1 MRLLVGVW
9 VAQNLFVVA
18 SSAYR
23 MWLYVESYSLT
34 RMRILVLIWMALV
47 AIGLVAILWR
57 SLKDATSGWLLN
69 LNAQAFLLALFG
81 LSVVDTGA
89 VAAQWNLTHA
99 KDSNG
104 RGVELDVCYLA
115 RLEDAALVP
124 ILGAERRSLPP
135 RLREQLATVRAEA
148 VARMER
154 RRVEWQGWTWRGQR
168 RLETAYALVGPNAG
182 RRLPGA
188 PHCGN
193 YEMD

>member
-1 MRLLVGVW
+1 ML
-9 VAQNLFVVA
+9 
-18 SSAYR
+18 
-23 MWLYVESYSLT
+23 
-34 RMRILVLIWMALV
+34 LV
-47 AIGLVAILWR
+47 AIGLAAILWR

-81 LSVVDTGA
+81 LSVVDIGA

-99 KDSNG
+99 KDING
-104 RGVELDVCYLA
+104 PNVKNRGVELDVCYLA
-115 RLEDAALVP
+115 RLQDAALVP
-124 ILGAERRSLPP
+124 ILEAERRPLPP

-168 RLETAYALVGPNAG
+168 RLDIAYAMAGPDAG

-188 PHCGN
+188 PYCGA
-193 YEMD
+193 YGMD